1 MCQVFI
7 NLGIHEEI
15 SVLFAGH
22 LKVPLKIHI
31 GWLILIRFKILSAK
45 SSG

>member
-1 MCQVFI
+1 MCLMFI

-15 SVLFAGH
+15 SVLFARN
-22 LKVPLKIHI
+22 LIVPLKIHI